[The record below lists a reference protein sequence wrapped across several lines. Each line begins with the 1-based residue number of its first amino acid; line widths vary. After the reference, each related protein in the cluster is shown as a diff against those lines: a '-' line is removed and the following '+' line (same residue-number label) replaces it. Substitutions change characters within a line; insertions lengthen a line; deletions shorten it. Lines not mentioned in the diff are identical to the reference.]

1 MNSSATFELEATPA
15 EAKGAVAVA
24 LHAVVL
30 PSSPK
35 PYYNESGI
43 TLYHGDCL
51 EILPLFGGVEC
62 VVTDPPYGTKIDRDG
77 YGRRQN
83 NRATNGKVGVHIA
96 GDEDLTAF
104 EKMLAS
110 ANPQL
115 LCTFGSPKKSA
126 EMLAVIN
133 AAGLSVTAEI
143 VWDKNIPGL
152 GGGIRYQHEN
162 IYIAT
167 RSKFEGNGQ
176 LFSVMRETSVSRGGE
191 HPHEKP
197 TALVGKLLCYMGRT
211 LVCDPFA
218 GSGTTLRAAKD
229 LGWQAIGIEVNE
241 AYCEIAARR
250 MSQGVLWRQ
259 NAGIEACGVEAPHRK
274 TK

>member
-1 MNSSATFELEATPA
+1 MSTQGTLLPETPA
-15 EAKGAVAVA
+15 EAKSGGGVV
-24 LHAVVL
+24 LQRLVL

-35 PYYNESGI
+35 PYYHEDGI
-43 TLYHGDCL
+43 ALYHGDCL
-51 EILPLFGGVEC
+51 ELLPLFAVEC

-104 EKMLAS
+104 GKMLAA

-197 TALVGKLLCYMGRT
+197 TALVGKLLNYMGQT

-229 LGWQAIGIEVNE
+229 LGWHAIGIEVNE
-241 AYCEIAARR
+241 AYCEVAARR

-259 NAGIEACGVEAPHRK
+259 N
-274 TK
+274 